1 MRLCLCSGSI
11 YETPHARTLTAWLL
25 NARNEVSRKKTKT
38 KKPPQLRRLI
48 HSASSEQ
55 SLKFSSRCPKEA
67 SSSQVP
73 PSQPLPRYL
82 RLPGPAAGAV
92 RGRVVL
98 KRWAPGGGCSPASG
112 PRRCTAPACHGCF
125 LPADN
130 EASKA
135 CKLSLPG
142 SSCCYPASFQ
152 HRSISYALRMSK
164 VKRKK
169 KKAKP

>member
-38 KKPPQLRRLI
+38 PPHLRRLI

-55 SLKFSSRCPKEA
+55 SLKGFSSRCPKEA

-125 LPADN
+125 LPAGN

-135 CKLSLPG
+135 CKFSLPG
-142 SSCCYPASFQ
+142 SSCCYPSSRHYFNIEVFLM
-152 HRSISYALRMSK
+152 HSECPK
-164 VKRKK
+164 
-169 KKAKP
+169 